1 LHSLK
6 KTLRALFLCALIAYF
21 AMAATMLAVR
31 YLVLPHVNAWRP
43 QIEQRL
49 SASFGSPVTVG
60 DVNANWS
67 GLNPT
72 LSILNLSI
80 RTPQGDT
87 LLNIPKTDAIV
98 SWRSLLALDL
108 RLKHLDVNG
117 IDITVEKQADGKLAI
132 AGYVLDAMPD
142 TDFKLDSDTL
152 ASRWLLGQG
161 EIVVHDATLRWRD
174 LERGTPELK
183 LTSVD
188 FALSNGLLCHQL
200 LVRGSAPESL
210 AQGFE
215 LIVRADHLLGPL
227 GKSVG
232 RHAEIY
238 VELQDLAPAALLPWI
253 DLPEISGRF
262 AGRAWI
268 DVQQGKLATTTI
280 EIVGSKV
287 GASLS
292 SSKTTDSH
300 ETATAVFAQSAR
312 FRVAGQL
319 GDMLPMKSDLLAVS
333 TGPAAAVDIQ
343 ASAEG
348 ATLDSALFQPS
359 LVVAQKAELKMKL
372 NHLHDQI
379 SAHINALTLSNSHL
393 HLTLQGDWSAA
404 GASAAG
410 VANMTGTI
418 VKLSAPELH
427 RYLTVN
433 TSESVRQWL
442 RSSLLQGEFRQA
454 ALTLQGDLSEFPFNQ
469 PQAKGIFKIDGQYQN
484 LLMDY
489 SPAKGDV
496 KGWPALAHTNG
507 SILIHQLG
515 LNMHSDTGSLL
526 GARGERIQLTNL
538 DVNIPDMGINP
549 LLSLDM
555 QLSAEAGLFVN
566 VMRETPLN
574 EKLGGMFNQLG
585 ATGSWGVPLSIRA
598 DLNDMDK
605 LQAKGRIVFSGG
617 NLAWGDAL
625 PELESIQGSLIF
637 TNGLIE
643 TDKFQAKFLGEPLTI
658 QGSFGQPSSTQ
669 PISQPGTQPIA
680 RGITIE
686 GVLPIAAL
694 SKLTQSPALSVFEG
708 RTRYRAQVIQN
719 NKDGVDVSVSS
730 ALDGLSIA
738 LPAPI
743 GKTKETSAPF
753 NLKWSSTKQR
763 KDYRQSVSF
772 NLGDIING
780 KLERL
785 PDPRSKTFF
794 TQAAIAM
801 GGASVLPAAGMNIDV
816 SLGEVDWADWKGL
829 SEKLSSEKV
838 ASAKRT
844 TNLLPQVQSV
854 SIRTPRLIV
863 DDLTFTDLNL
873 TTTQAE
879 KGQWSARLDSKET
892 AGSVEWKESSGAVAG
907 RVVAKF
913 TKLALGAAP
922 TDDEEAP
929 KIQSIDENQ
938 WSDIPAVDLTIDDFT
953 LFGSRLGSLRL
964 TGENT
969 ERGSIWNIDHL
980 EIKNPHATLSANGLW
995 RLKGDSRGIK
1005 LKSELAIADLGKLSG
1020 FMGYPDKVKAGSG
1033 TIQADID
1040 WLNFPW
1046 AFSYEGMAGTA
1057 DIEMKEGIF
1066 VHVNSRSARLLELLS
1081 LQSLQRILSFNFRP
1095 SNEFQNGFP
1104 WESISGKFVIA
1115 QGVAK
1120 TENLTISSPVA
1131 SILLAGDSDLSRK
1144 TWNMSADVK
1153 PRFDMSGSAVATG
1166 FLVNP
1171 LVGVSALVTQYL
1183 LRNPIER
1190 AMTAKYHVRGPWDD
1204 PTLIPIDMPAPRQ
1217 QGMTTD
1223 PGN

>member
-1 LHSLK
+1 
-6 KTLRALFLCALIAYF
+6 
-21 AMAATMLAVR
+21 MLVVR

-87 LLNIPKTDAIV
+87 LLNIPQTDAIV
-98 SWRSLLALDL
+98 SWRSLIALDL

-117 IDITVEKQADGKLAI
+117 IDIAIEKQADGKLSI

-188 FALSNGLLCHQL
+188 FALKNGLFSHSL

-210 AQGFE
+210 AQSFE

-227 GKSVG
+227 GQSVG
-232 RHAEIY
+232 RHAEVY

-253 DLPEISGRF
+253 NLPEIAGRF

-268 DVQQGKLATTTI
+268 EIQQGKLAATTI
-280 EIVGSKV
+280 EIAGSKV

-292 SSKTTDSH
+292 AGTTTGSH
-300 ETATAVFAQSAR
+300 ETATSVFAQSAR
-312 FRVAGQL
+312 LRLTGLL
-319 GDMLPMKSDLLAVS
+319 GDMLPMVKSDLLAVS
-333 TGPAAAVDIQ
+333 PGATAAVDIQ

-359 LVVAQKAELKMKL
+359 LVVAQKADVKMKI
-372 NHLHDQI
+372 NHLHDQV
-379 SAHINALTLSNSHL
+379 SAHISALTLSNPHL
-393 HLTLQGDWSAA
+393 QLTLQGDWNAS

-410 VANMTGTI
+410 VANLTGTI
-418 VKLSAPELH
+418 VKLSATELH

-433 TSESVRQWL
+433 TSESVRHWL
-442 RSSLLQGEFRQA
+442 RDSLVQGEFRQA

-469 PQAKGIFKIDGQYQN
+469 PQEKGIFKIDGQYQN
-484 LLMDY
+484 LLLDY

-496 KGWPALAHTNG
+496 KGWPALAYTNG

-515 LNMHSDTGSLL
+515 LKMHSDTGSLL

-538 DVNIPDMGINP
+538 DVSIPDMGIDP
-549 LLSLDM
+549 QLSLDM
-555 QLSAEAGLFVN
+555 QLSAQADLFVN

-585 ATGSWGVPLSIRA
+585 ATGDWSVPLSIRA

-617 NLAWGDAL
+617 NLAWGDAV
-625 PELESIQGSLIF
+625 PELESIQGSLVF
-637 TNGLIE
+637 TNGFID
-643 TDKFQAKFLGEPLTI
+643 TDKLQAKFLGEPLTI
-658 QGSFGQPSSTQ
+658 QGSFGQPVVQPSNQSLTQ
-669 PISQPGTQPIA
+669 PAAQTGTQPNA

-694 SKLTQSPALSVFEG
+694 RKLTQSPALSVFEG
-708 RTRYRAQVIQN
+708 RTRYRAQVLQN
-719 NKDGVDVSVSS
+719 NKEGVDVSVSS

-743 GKTKETSAPF
+743 GKTRETSTSF
-753 NLKWSSTKQR
+753 NLKWSSTRQR

-794 TQAAIAM
+794 TQGAIAM
-801 GGASVLPAAGMNIDV
+801 GSQSVLPAAGMNIDV

-854 SIRTPRLIV
+854 SIRTPRLVV
-863 DDLTFTDLNL
+863 DDLVFTDLNL

-892 AGSVEWKESSGAVAG
+892 AGSVSWKESSGAVAG

-913 TKLALGAAP
+913 TKLALGTAP

-964 TGENT
+964 TGANT

-1005 LKSELAIADLGKLSG
+1005 LKAELAISDLGKLSG

-1033 TIQADID
+1033 AVNADID

-1046 AFSYEGMAGTA
+1046 AFSYAGMAGIA

-1081 LQSLQRILSFNFRP
+1081 LQSLQRILSFNFKP
-1095 SNEFQNGFP
+1095 GNEFQNGFP
-1104 WESISGKFVIA
+1104 WESISGKFAIDH
-1115 QGVAK
+1115 GVAK
-1120 TENLTISSPVA
+1120 TENLTIASPVA
-1131 SILLAGDSDLSRK
+1131 SILLVGDSDLSRK
-1144 TWNMSADVK
+1144 TWNISADVK

-1204 PTLIPIDMPAPRQ
+1204 PTLIPIDIPAPRP
-1217 QGMTTD
+1217 QGLTTD